1 MSAITGRSRVF
12 CVIGHPVGHSL
23 SPGMQNAAMQAM
35 GIDAVYVAYDVQ
47 PERLGA
53 ALAGLEALGAGG
65 VNVTIPFKE
74 PVIPHLTTLAP
85 EAELIGAV
93 NTIAFAAGE
102 RRGFNTDAPGFL
114 RSLQAV
120 GGAAGGARVL
130 LLGAGGSARAVAVA
144 LARAGATL
152 TIVNRTPVRAE
163 ALAELLNTRVR
174 AGCACAR
181 MWEAASL
188 VDAMREASLL
198 VNTTSVGMFPHVEAC
213 PELPE
218 EGFHPGLLVYDL
230 IYNPAETRLLAR
242 ARRHG
247 CRAVNGAKMLA
258 WQGALALEI
267 WTGRAGPADVME
279 EVLLAHLAER
289 Q

>member
-1 MSAITGRSRVF
+1 M
-12 CVIGHPVGHSL
+12 H
-23 SPGMQNAAMQAM
+23 NAALHAM
-35 GIDAVYVAYDVQ
+35 GIDAVYVAYDVE
-47 PERLGA
+47 PKRLGA

-74 PVIPHLTTLAP
+74 PVIPHLTSLAP

-120 GGAAGGARVL
+120 GGEAGGARAL

-152 TIVNRTPVRAE
+152 TIVNRTQVRAE
-163 ALAELLNTRVR
+163 ALAELLNGRVR
-174 AGCACAR
+174 AGCARSLA
-181 MWEAASL
+181 WNAISL
-188 VDAMREASLL
+188 VEAMQSASLL
-198 VNTTSVGMFPHVEAC
+198 VNTTSVGMSPHIEAC
-213 PELPE
+213 PEVPE
-218 EGFHPGLLVYDL
+218 AGLHPGLLVYDL
-230 IYNPAETRLLAR
+230 IYNPAETRLLAC

-267 WTGRAGPADVME
+267 WTGRAGPADIME
-279 EVLLAHLAER
+279 EVLLAQLAKR

>member
-1 MSAITGRSRVF
+1 
-12 CVIGHPVGHSL
+12 
-23 SPGMQNAAMQAM
+23 MQNAAMQAM

>member
-1 MSAITGRSRVF
+1 
-12 CVIGHPVGHSL
+12 
-23 SPGMQNAAMQAM
+23 MQNAALQAM
-35 GIDAVYVAYDVQ
+35 GMDAVYVAYDVE

-74 PVIPHLTTLAP
+74 PVIPHLTRLSP

-114 RSLQAV
+114 RSLEAV
-120 GGAAGGARVL
+120 GGVASGAQAL
-130 LLGAGGSARAVAVA
+130 ILGAGGSARAVAVA

-152 TIVNRTPVRAE
+152 TIVNRTQARAE
-163 ALAELLNTRVR
+163 ALADLLNARVR
-174 AGCACAR
+174 AGCAR
-181 MWEAASL
+181 SITWEATAL
-188 VDAMREASLL
+188 GEAMRAASLL
-198 VNTTSVGMFPHVEAC
+198 VNTTSVGMAPHVEAC
-213 PELPE
+213 PEVPE

-267 WTGRAGPADVME
+267 WTGTVGPADIME
-279 EVLLAHLAER
+279 EVLLAQLAKR
-289 Q
+289 P